1 MHLNRSGFALVLLL
15 TCFAAQAESYKL
27 SVYYEG
33 PPAVARDI
41 ERAFETFRGDVLSIV
56 PFSAD
61 TPADM
66 DAVAA
71 SADIVWGG
79 GEALHTRLQAAG
91 RVRSYRSSEL
101 GSIAAP
107 YWKASP
113 FDVVSGLECMV
124 IVYDP
129 DRLAGAAPP
138 ARWRDLLDPRWRGR
152 VAMRN
157 PASGPDSLASA
168 SAIVH
173 SFEWSYFESL
183 AAQRPLI
190 VSTDDDAL
198 TRLTSGDALVA
209 VVPYH
214 AVTRARASLAVV
226 WPADGAIVTPRPIAI
241 LQQDK
246 RPQMMTGFAEQ
257 LMDFVLSV
265 EGQII
270 GRRNG
275 LYPTRVDVL
284 PPPGAPAAA
293 LPANGEPAW
302 LEAQPA
308 DLGDRLRRLFGS
320 L

>member
-1 MHLNRSGFALVLLL
+1 MHLSRRGFALVLLL
-15 TCFAAQAESYKL
+15 TGFAAQAESYKL

-33 PPAVARDI
+33 PPTAAREI
-41 ERAFETFRGDVLSIV
+41 ERAFETFRGDVLSII

-61 TPADM
+61 TPEEM

-71 SADIVWGG
+71 KADVVWGG
-79 GEALHTRLQAAG
+79 GEALHRRLQDAG
-91 RVRSYRSSEL
+91 RIRPYRSSEL
-101 GSIAAP
+101 GAIAAP

-113 FDVVSGLECMV
+113 SDVVSGLECMV
-124 IVYDP
+124 IAYDP
-129 DRLAGAAPP
+129 DRLGGAAPP

-168 SAIVH
+168 SVIVH
-173 SFEWSYFESL
+173 SLQWSFYESL
-183 AAQRPLI
+183 AAQQPLI
-190 VSTDDDAL
+190 VATDDDAL
-198 TRLTSGDALVA
+198 ARLTSGDALVA

-214 AVTRARASLAVV
+214 AVARSTSSLAVI
-226 WPADGAIVTPRPIAI
+226 WPTDGAVVTPRPIAI

-257 LMDFVLSV
+257 LIDYVLSV

-275 LYPTRVDVL
+275 IYPTRVDVL
-284 PPPGAPAAA
+284 PPPGAPAVA
-293 LPANGEPAW
+293 LPASGEPVW